1 MIDKMDYDYLVDF
14 INSIPT
20 RKMNDGKTFDTV
32 FNINGMPYFMLVNA
46 LIKQPFLPKFI
57 FDQIPDIIKKI
68 ELGTKEGIVK
78 NIKSKLLIFLLR
90 KYLMMSEQIKSI
102 ITKRSTLPSNENR
115 KVLFLTFTNQ
125 VRNNDFKQ
133 VYALTELIP
142 ELRKRKIEPL
152 FIVQDPFG
160 KISFKKIREL
170 DFFIYNYVNLV
181 DKKEVKNLTKKIRDE
196 WINRKGEVKKI
207 FWDSNHNL
215 FPYFKEY
222 MEFLFSEEI
231 VHLVVLYLKTFELI
245 IKTEKIDL
253 VFVTND
259 ASIVEKTALA
269 AANKCSIPS
278 FLSGSGM
285 GCGDA
290 NYPYFKKAYF
300 GAFGS
305 NHVNYLI
312 KQKKVNRGNIKV
324 TGSLLFN
331 QIIKNIITKP
341 KKKQSKTILFFT
353 QAVVEKNML
362 NKKQYFNC
370 IKFYLQQLSNL
381 DAKII
386 LRLHPDEKLYDIY
399 EDIIKSIHAESKIEI
414 TQGNKGDQS
423 ILDLI
428 ANSDVIIS
436 LKSSTIYYSM
446 ILHKPVICINLLDTR
461 TKVDYNS
468 KAEDETI
475 LKVGERDNI
484 EHLFINLLNNR
495 AFRKKIIHKQD
506 EYINSFFDKLDGRTP
521 KRVAQT
527 ITKILDREKKVAN
540 N

>member
-1 MIDKMDYDYLVDF
+1 MRDKLNYDSLVDF
-14 INSIPT
+14 INSIPSL
-20 RKMNDGKTFDTV
+20 KMEGGKTFDDV
-32 FNINGMPYFMLVNA
+32 FNIEGTPYFMLVNA

-57 FDQIPDIIKKI
+57 FDQIPDILLKIKSNR
-68 ELGTKEGIVK
+68 KEGIVTNTK
-78 NIKSKLLIFLLR
+78 IKLLMFLLR
-90 KYLMMSEQIKSI
+90 KYLIMSERIKSI
-102 ITKRSTLPSNENR
+102 IAKMSTLSKSKNR

-133 VYALTELIP
+133 VYVLTELIP

-170 DFFIYNYVNLV
+170 DYLIYNYINLV
-181 DKKEVKNLTKKIRDE
+181 DKKEVKNITKKIRSE
-196 WINRKGEVKKI
+196 WVTRKEEVKRL

-215 FPYFKEY
+215 FIYFKNY
-222 MEFLFSEEI
+222 FNFLFSEEI
-231 VHLVVLYLKTFELI
+231 IYLVVLYLKTFELI
-245 IKTEKIDL
+245 IKKERINL
-253 VFVTND
+253 IFVTND
-259 ASIVEKTALA
+259 ASIVEKAALA
-269 AANKCSIPS
+269 AANNCGIPS

-305 NHVNYLI
+305 NHVDYLI
-312 KQKKVNRGNIKV
+312 KHKKVDRSNIKV

-331 QIIKNIITKP
+331 QIWKNIIAKP
-341 KKKQSKTILFFT
+341 KKKQPKTILFFT

-362 NKKQYFNC
+362 NKKKYFNC

-381 DAKII
+381 NAKII
-386 LRLHPDEKLYDIY
+386 LRLHPDERLYAIY
-399 EDIIKSIHAESKIEI
+399 KSIIKSINAENKIEI

-423 ILDLI
+423 IFDLI
-428 ANSDVIIS
+428 ANSDVIVS

-484 EHLFINLLNNR
+484 ENLFINLLNNR
-495 AFRKKIIHKQD
+495 AFRKKIIRKQD
-506 EYINSFFDKLDGRTP
+506 EYINSFFDKLDGKTP
-521 KRVAQT
+521 QRVAQAL
-527 ITKILDREKKVAN
+527 TKILNKERK
-540 N
+540 